1 MKRSLI
7 AAALLATA
15 LVGVVGPTPAS
26 ATELCTT
33 NTSPCS
39 GTSYLTGT
47 TLEASSQLIIFSG
60 KGIVV
65 DCAIDF
71 INEVTVVGTPIETK
85 MTPVTFSACEGSCTT
100 AKATDLPW
108 KGKIK
113 ASGLGD
119 GKGTLTISKDMSGPT
134 VEFDNCLK
142 SKTFC
147 RFDRMGTAMDWSFV
161 GGTSPTIDAV
171 SIIWV
176 RSGGPAECGDT
187 VTMQTKAPLTKP
199 TGAIY
204 VIK

>member
-1 MKRSLI
+1 VKRSLI

-15 LVGVVGPTPAS
+15 LAGVGGPSPAS
-26 ATELCTT
+26 ATTLCTT

-39 GTSYLTGT
+39 GTSYLNGT
-47 TLEASSQLIIFSG
+47 MLKASSELVIFSG

-65 DCAIDF
+65 DCAISF
-71 INEVTVVGTPIETK
+71 TNEVTMVGTPIKTT

-108 KGKIK
+108 EGKIK
-113 ASGLGD
+113 ESGLGD
-119 GKGTLTISKDMSGPT
+119 GKGTLTISKGTSGPT

-142 SKTFC
+142 SKTWCTFE
-147 RFDRMGTAMDWSFV
+147 RMGTPMDWSFV

-171 SIIWV
+171 FIVWI

-187 VTMQTKAPLTKP
+187 VTMQTKAPLTNP
-199 TGAIY
+199 AGPIY
-204 VIK
+204 VVK